1 MNETRNLPLKDLL
14 SKNFSASFI
23 ICHRLR
29 LNRYLV
35 IALSYSVASRN
46 VKKFGLEADVE
57 GREGGRDRVFRCF
70 FQLGTRFLPLRLD
83 LEPNVPRSPLSRP
96 TRSLQARHIRRTEA
110 RRRARISRRHFRRG
124 KMIDALRERER
135 ARERGRDT
143 REREYSGKN
152 RI

>member
-57 GREGGRDRVFRCF
+57 GREGGRE
-70 FQLGTRFLPLRLD
+70 G
-83 LEPNVPRSPLSRP
+83 
-96 TRSLQARHIRRTEA
+96 
-110 RRRARISRRHFRRG
+110 
-124 KMIDALRERER
+124 
-135 ARERGRDT
+135 
-143 REREYSGKN
+143 
-152 RI
+152 